1 MKICGIICE
10 YNPLHNGHVYLLN
23 EAKKRSG
30 CDAVVC
36 VMSGE
41 FTQRGE
47 MAVLEKYTRAKHAV
61 LAGAD
66 AVIELPVPFAC
77 APAELFAKGAVKL
90 LSSLPDL
97 CMLAFGS
104 EDGDKQAILNAAQKT
119 AEEESGFRA
128 SLKKYLKEGLS
139 LTKARTQALSD
150 AGEEAAAQTIASP
163 NNILAVEYCKALSS
177 FGCSADILPVRRIGA
192 GYADETLLKNLSS
205 ATAIRKAVSENK
217 WRAVRKNVPDFVY
230 EDLKNAVSPA
240 VFQKLALCAA
250 LKMPPEQMKKLT
262 DCTEGLENRIKA
274 FTKNTPD
281 YDELI
286 GKVTTKRYI
295 SSRIRR
301 ILAACLLEL
310 EDDLVKRALRAPLYL
325 KVLAVNKQR
334 ADEILPVLRTSA
346 FPLLTRRSD
355 LSLLGKAAAEVY
367 AKDELASDLFH
378 LASDLPCRESQMR
391 LIYPHI

>member
-10 YNPLHNGHVYLLN
+10 YNPLHNGHVHLLN
-23 EAKKRSG
+23 EAKKNSG

-36 VMSGE
+36 VMSGD

-47 MAVLEKYTRAKHAV
+47 MAILEKYTRAEHAV

-66 AVIELPVPFAC
+66 AVIELPTIFSS

-90 LSSLPDL
+90 LASLPDFRV
-97 CMLAFGS
+97 LAFGS
-104 EDGDKQAILNAAQKT
+104 EDGDKQGILDAARVTMQ
-119 AEEESGFRA
+119 EEGGFKS

-150 AGEEAAAQTIASP
+150 AGETNAARVLSSP
-163 NNILAVEYCKALSS
+163 NNILAAEYCKALSA
-177 FGCSADILPVRRIGA
+177 FGCGADILPVRRVGA
-192 GYADETLLKNLSS
+192 GYADEDLLKDFSS
-205 ATAIRKAVSENK
+205 ATAIRKALSEK
-217 WRAVRKNVPDFVY
+217 KYRAIRKNVPPFVFK
-230 EDLKNAVSPA
+230 DLKSAVSPA
-240 VFQKLALCAA
+240 VCKKLALCAA
-250 LKMPPEQMKKLT
+250 LKMPAEQIKKLT

-274 FTKNTPD
+274 FAKNTPD

-301 ILAACLLEL
+301 ILTACLLGL
-310 EDDLVKRALRAPLYL
+310 EEELVKKALRAPLYL
-325 KVLAVNKQR
+325 KVLAVSKKR
-334 ADEILPVLRTSA
+334 AGEILPALRNSA
-346 FPLLTRRSD
+346 FPLVTRRSD
-355 LSLLGKAAAEVY
+355 LSLLGKAAAEVF
-367 AKDELASDLFH
+367 AKDELASDIFH

-391 LIYPHI
+391 LTAPEL

>member
-1 MKICGIICE
+1 M
-10 YNPLHNGHVYLLN
+10 
-23 EAKKRSG
+23 
-30 CDAVVC
+30 
-36 VMSGE
+36 
-41 FTQRGE
+41 
-47 MAVLEKYTRAKHAV
+47 
-61 LAGAD
+61 
-66 AVIELPVPFAC
+66 
-77 APAELFAKGAVKL
+77 
-90 LSSLPDL
+90 
-97 CMLAFGS
+97 
-104 EDGDKQAILNAAQKT
+104 
-119 AEEESGFRA
+119 
-128 SLKKYLKEGLS
+128 
-139 LTKARTQALSD
+139 
-150 AGEEAAAQTIASP
+150 
-163 NNILAVEYCKALSS
+163 EYCKALSA

-205 ATAIRKAVSENK
+205 ASAIRKAVSENK

-274 FTKNTPD
+274 FAKNTPD

-391 LIYPHI
+391 LIDPRI

>member
-1 MKICGIICE
+1 
-10 YNPLHNGHVYLLN
+10 
-23 EAKKRSG
+23 
-30 CDAVVC
+30 
-36 VMSGE
+36 
-41 FTQRGE
+41 
-47 MAVLEKYTRAKHAV
+47 
-61 LAGAD
+61 
-66 AVIELPVPFAC
+66 
-77 APAELFAKGAVKL
+77 
-90 LSSLPDL
+90 
-97 CMLAFGS
+97 
-104 EDGDKQAILNAAQKT
+104 
-119 AEEESGFRA
+119 
-128 SLKKYLKEGLS
+128 
-139 LTKARTQALSD
+139 
-150 AGEEAAAQTIASP
+150 
-163 NNILAVEYCKALSS
+163 
-177 FGCSADILPVRRIGA
+177 
-192 GYADETLLKNLSS
+192 
-205 ATAIRKAVSENK
+205 
-217 WRAVRKNVPDFVY
+217 
-230 EDLKNAVSPA
+230 
-240 VFQKLALCAA
+240 
-250 LKMPPEQMKKLT
+250 MPPEQMKKLT

-274 FTKNTPD
+274 FAKNTPD

-391 LIYPHI
+391 LIDPRI